1 MIGPNKMP
9 IVLVQSTVIN
19 NCFTVSTPFNICSTF
34 FHSPFDH
41 NGMNVEG
48 QYLQHMLHHYYL
60 ANLSSSSHSITLA
73 TNLRL
78 SFSKRSS
85 CPAIIGAF
93 IGPSWSRNVIIFV
106 LRLHLHPS
114 LYGSTQKQ
122 RRRGRL

>member
-60 ANLSSSSHSITLA
+60 ANLSSSSHSITDH
-73 TNLRL
+73 L
-78 SFSKRSS
+78 SHKPKTEFQQ
-85 CPAIIGAF
+85 
-93 IGPSWSRNVIIFV
+93 
-106 LRLHLHPS
+106 
-114 LYGSTQKQ
+114 QKQ
-122 RRRGRL
+122 LPSHYRSIYWSFVVP